1 VQRAGPVGRVDGVS
15 EVLSEDHEVVTEE
28 NEPERSYDEFFRAVF
43 PRLVGQA
50 YLLTGSQAVAQDLAQ
65 EALARAWARW
75 RRVGALDRPEA
86 WVRRVLHNL
95 AVDEARWHG
104 RRRRLPL
111 ADVAAPAGPDV
122 EAMTV
127 AAALQVLPPSHRR
140 AMVLHDVAG
149 VPVDEI
155 AEEIGVPSG
164 TVRSWLS
171 RDRAL
176 LAERLSAE
184 NEESSHE

>member
-1 VQRAGPVGRVDGVS
+1 MFIVVSGV
-15 EVLSEDHEVVTEE
+15 LTEE
-28 NEPERSYDEFFRAVF
+28 DKVVQMESDAESSYDGFFRAVF

-50 YLLTGSQAVAQDLAQ
+50 YLLTGSQELAQDLAQ
-65 EALARAWARW
+65 EALVRAWAQW
-75 RRVGALDRPEA
+75 RHVSTLDRPEA

-95 AVDEARWHG
+95 AIDEARWRG
-104 RRRRLPL
+104 RRHRLPL
-111 ADVAAPAGPDV
+111 ADATAPAGPDV

-127 AAALQVLPPSHRR
+127 AAALQALPPPRRR

-155 AEEIGVPSG
+155 AEELGVPSG

-176 LAERLSAE
+176 LAERLATAE
-184 NEESSHE
+184 KEESRSHE